1 LSFPKLRV
9 YSATMNL
16 PRDHHFKPIFFLSRW
31 LGKDKR
37 LCEMRFI
44 RGKIARRREFPQNTG
59 CLRDL
64 YRTHGVPLAE
74 SQDLETKFMMPLD
87 TKAARALSKLV
98 SRVDLNADERSAWA
112 RFLLSL
118 LYRNPDS
125 VKFLK
130 THMADLVHELTA
142 ALEAHWAAHRKPED
156 HRSLAE
162 ATIDRQPGYAEIS
175 AANIIKEIIS
185 DHRAEPDIIKM
196 NWTVIDLS
204 QSTVPLLT
212 SDRPLVFGNLSDPNS
227 YISLPIGP
235 QHLFIAAF
243 DDRFEKWL
251 LPKRDPTKVAWTSN
265 KDVVSQAREFVW
277 GVDDD
282 QIDFVLTYVAS
293 MPDRVLLSEAQLE
306 ASKASARELSA

>member
-1 LSFPKLRV
+1 
-9 YSATMNL
+9 MNL
-16 PRDHHFKPIFFLSRW
+16 PRNHHFKPVFFLSRW
-31 LGKDKR
+31 LGKDNQ

-44 RGKIARRREFPQNTG
+44 RGKVARRREYPQNTG
-59 CLRDL
+59 CVKDL
-64 YRTHGVPLAE
+64 YRTDGVPLE
-74 SQDLETKFMMPLD
+74 KSQDLETKFMTPLD
-87 TKAARALSKLV
+87 TKAALALNKLATH
-98 SRVDLNADERSAWA
+98 VDLNADEQSAWA

-142 ALEAHWAAHRKPED
+142 ALEAHWAAHRKPDE

-162 ATIDRQPGYAEIS
+162 ATADRQPGYAEIS

-196 NWTVIDLS
+196 HWTVINLTR
-204 QSTVPLLT
+204 STVTLLT

-251 LPKRDPTKVAWTSN
+251 LPKTNPTKVAWTSN

-282 QIDFVLTYVAS
+282 QIDFVRTYISSV
-293 MPDRVLLSEAQLE
+293 PDRVLLSEAQLE
-306 ASKASARELSA
+306 ASKASTRELSE